1 MSNNVSIFTGQTGVS
16 TQRRQ
21 TALGAQLAASKPTSN
36 NRRIQAN
43 INGTFKKMVNGDQV
57 GDAIRGEFNAIVIG
71 MLTNVSRLYYK
82 EKFDPNKEATLP
94 NCWSNLG
101 DKPEQGTADPQH
113 ANCADCAMN
122 IKGSGDN
129 GGKACRYQRRVSLIL
144 EGDESGTVYQFNIPA
159 KSLFGKGVGNVHPFE
174 SYVKYLTNN
183 DMSPDLVVTNI
194 CYDANAETM
203 ELLFSPVREITDAEF
218 ELVTAA
224 QERPE
229 TEAYTKLTVAHTDG
243 VAKLP
248 PAAEKAAPKVA
259 RSEEP
264 DEDEAES
271 EAEDEVVAEPVVQA
285 KKKKEAVPVEADED
299 AFSAAIAQWGSEDA

>member
-1 MSNNVSIFTGQTGVS
+1 MSNNVSIFTEQTGVA
-16 TQRRQ
+16 TAGRQ
-21 TALGAQLAASKPTSN
+21 SALGAQLAASRPANN

-43 INGTFKKMVNGDQV
+43 INGTFKKMMNGDQV
-57 GDAIRGEFNAIVIG
+57 GEVIRGQIDVIVVG

-129 GGKACRYQRRVSLIL
+129 GGKACRYQRRVSIMLA
-144 EGDESGTVYQFNIPA
+144 GDASGSVYQFNIPA
-159 KSLFGKGVGNVHPFE
+159 KSLFGKGVGNMHPFE
-174 SYVKYLTNN
+174 SYVKFVVNN
-183 DMSPDLVVTNI
+183 GMSPDLVVTNVKF
-194 CYDANAETM
+194 DTNAETM
-203 ELLFSPVREITDAEF
+203 ELLFSPVREIDDAEF
-218 ELVTAA
+218 ALVTAA

-229 TEAYTKLTVAHTDG
+229 TDAYTKLTVAQTDG
-243 VAKLP
+243 VQKLP
-248 PAAEKAAPKVA
+248 PAAEKPAPVVV
-259 RSEEP
+259 RSDEP
-264 DEDEAES
+264 D
-271 EAEDEVVAEPVVQA
+271 EDEVVAEPVVKA
-285 KKKKEAVPVEADED
+285 KKKKEEAPVEADED

>member
-1 MSNNVSIFTGQTGVS
+1 MSNEVSIFTDQKEVS

-21 TALGAQLAASKPTSN
+21 TVLGAQLAANKSTSN

-57 GDAIRGEFNAIVIG
+57 GDAIRGEFNAIVVG
-71 MLTNVSRLYYK
+71 MLTDVSRLYYK
-82 EKFDPNKEATLP
+82 EKFDPKKEATLP

-101 DKPEQGTADPQH
+101 DKPEQGAADPQH
-113 ANCADCAMN
+113 KNCADCEMN
-122 IKGSGDN
+122 IKGSGDT
-129 GGKACRYQRRVSLIL
+129 GGKACRYQRRVSVIL

-194 CYDANAETM
+194 CFDSNAETM
-203 ELLFSPVREITDAEF
+203 ELLFSPVREVNDTEF
-218 ELVTAA
+218 DMVTAA

-229 TEAYTKLTVAHTDG
+229 TESYTKLTVAHTDG

-248 PAAEKAAPKVA
+248 PAAKEPAPAKKASPKIA

-264 DEDEAES
+264 DEE
-271 EAEDEVVAEPVVQA
+271 EVVAEPVVRA
-285 KKKKEAVPVEADED
+285 KKKKEEAPAEVDADD
-299 AFSAAIAQWGSEDA
+299 AFSDAIAQWGSEDA